1 MLKILVVDD
10 EPDVPLLIKQR
21 FRAQIK
27 ERQLE
32 FRFAGNGVEALAV
45 LDAEPDIDMVLSDI
59 NMPEMDGLTL
69 LTTITSRG
77 PMPKT
82 VMVSAYGDMNN
93 IRTAMNRG
101 AFDFVTKPIDFNDLQ
116 ATIAKTQAELS
127 LIKQALRSR
136 DELVGLRREL
146 AIAAAIQRALLP
158 HGRPPDSPD
167 GGFDIHGVVVPATE
181 VGGDFYDYFMID
193 SRRLGVAVGD
203 VSGKGVG
210 AAIYMAL
217 SRTLLRAAA
226 LEGSAASAGEV
237 VGRLNAL
244 LCLAADAGMFVTVC
258 YAVLNLDTGELDYA
272 TAGHPPP
279 FVITAGGVTAL
290 QKAAGSVVGM
300 MDELTFASLQ
310 TTLAPGAALV
320 LFSDGVNEAMNEQ
333 LELYGLERAEAFLAG
348 APYQSCEA
356 TTAAMVAELTQFAGT
371 APQADDITVLM
382 VRYLPAGGG

>member
-10 EPDVPLLIKQR
+10 EADVPLLIKQR

-27 ERQLE
+27 ERQIE
-32 FRFAGNGVEALAV
+32 FRFAASGVEALAV
-45 LDAEPDIDMVLSDI
+45 LDAEPDVDMLLSDI

-69 LTTITSRG
+69 LSTVTSRG

-82 VMVSAYGDMNN
+82 VMVSAYGDMQN

-116 ATIAKTQAELS
+116 VTIAKTQAELL

-146 AIAAAIQRALLP
+146 EIAAAIQRSLLP
-158 HGRPPDSPD
+158 RGLPPDGPD
-167 GGFDIHGVVVPATE
+167 GAFDIYGVVVPATE

-193 SRRLGVAVGD
+193 SRRLGVAVAD
-203 VSGKGVG
+203 VAGKGIG

-226 LEGSAASAGEV
+226 LDGSATSAGQV
-237 VGRLNAL
+237 VARLNGL

-258 YAVLNLDTGELDYA
+258 YAVLNLDTGEVDYA

-279 FVITAGGVTAL
+279 FVITGGAVTAVP
-290 QKAAGSVVGM
+290 KAAGTVVGM
-300 MDELTFASLQ
+300 MDDQEYGSLQ
-310 TTLAPGAALV
+310 TQLAPGTTLV

-333 LELYGLERAEAFLAG
+333 CELFGLERAAAFLSG
-348 APYQSCEA
+348 TPQQSCEA
-356 TTAAMVAELTQFAGT
+356 TTAAMIAELTRFAGT
-371 APQADDITVLM
+371 ASQADDITVLM
-382 VRYLPAGGG
+382 VRYQPGHDD